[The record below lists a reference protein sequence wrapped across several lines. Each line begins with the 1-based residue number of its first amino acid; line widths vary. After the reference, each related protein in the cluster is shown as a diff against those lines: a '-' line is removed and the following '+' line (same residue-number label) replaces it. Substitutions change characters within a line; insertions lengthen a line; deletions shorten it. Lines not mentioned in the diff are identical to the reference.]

1 VFMPPNRV
9 ELKGSVRVAVRLAPL
24 PRRSYVRPINR
35 AGPPTTSPLKGVQW
49 TVTVAGFL
57 LYLLVITS
65 YRLPLG
71 EVAIAAALGGLLLQR
86 GGVRFPLCLAWL
98 TAFALWALVG
108 ALLTDYP
115 ELVRLQLLEIVKL
128 CLIVLVAANAMQTRA
143 QMRLFMV
150 FFLGCF
156 ALWPLRGAMFN
167 FFLYHS
173 DMDGRAIWNQLY
185 GNPND
190 LGAIALLQLSMAV
203 MLLESEPKG
212 WVRWCAVLGIILI
225 PMLILMTQSR
235 GVFLGLLVFIAI
247 ALVGQRRRLRL
258 LFRIGV
264 VALLLAAVVPAGV
277 WDRFGSLRHATST
290 TTLDEVDGAEGS
302 ARQRYEIW
310 RVGWKIARDHPL
322 TGVGLG
328 AYKPNH
334 EQYALRPE
342 FNPTAQGGRDTHS
355 LYLNVLAETGYP
367 GFLLYLGM
375 LLTVFITAERTRRLC
390 RGVLDTA
397 ARQILVLEAGLVA
410 FLAAAVF
417 GSLPY
422 LPHFLL
428 HLVLLYAMSIW
439 YRNQLRAATATPPTR
454 RRKLRRTARGVAALA
469 AARLRKT
476 ASVWATLPPTGRT

>member
-1 VFMPPNRV
+1 MNRT
-9 ELKGSVRVAVRLAPL
+9 GL
-24 PRRSYVRPINR
+24 PV
-35 AGPPTTSPLKGVQW
+35 SPLKGVQW
-49 TVTVAGFL
+49 TVTLAGFL

-71 EVAIAAALGGLLLQR
+71 GFAIAVALYALMLQPGR
-86 GGVRFPLCLAWL
+86 VRFPSYLGWL
-98 TAFALWALVG
+98 TAFGIWAFVT
-108 ALLTDYP
+108 AMQTDYP
-115 ELVRLQLLEIVKL
+115 DVVQPQLVDLLKL
-128 CLIVLVAANAMQTRA
+128 CLIVLVAANSMRTRA

-167 FFLYHS
+167 FFVYHS

-190 LGAIALLQLSMAV
+190 LGAIALLQLSMV
-203 MLLESEPKG
+203 LVLLESEPKG
-212 WVRWCAVLGIILI
+212 WVRWCALLGVILI

-235 GVFLGLLVFIAI
+235 GVFLGLLVFVAI
-247 ALVGQRRRLRL
+247 TLAGQRRRLRL
-258 LFRIGV
+258 VFRLAV

-277 WDRFGSLRHATST
+277 WGRVGTLRHATST

-310 RVGWKIARDHPL
+310 RVGWKIARDHPF

-328 AYKPNH
+328 AYNLHH
-334 EQYALRPE
+334 EQYALDPQ
-342 FNPTAQGGRDTHS
+342 FNPTAQGPRDTHS

-375 LLTVFITAERTRRLC
+375 LLTVFIYAEGTRRRC
-390 RGVLDTA
+390 RGVLDSA
-397 ARQILVLEAGLVA
+397 ARQLLVLEAGLAA

-428 HLVLLYAMSIW
+428 HLVLLYGMSAL
-439 YRNQLRAATATPPTR
+439 YRKQLSTATKAAPGGSP
-454 RRKLRRTARGVAALA
+454 LRRAKARGAAALA
-469 AARLRKT
+469 AARLRRT
-476 ASVWATLPPTGRT
+476 ANVWAVPTAGRT

>member
-1 VFMPPNRV
+1 V
-9 ELKGSVRVAVRLAPL
+9 SVHHDKAAL
-24 PRRSYVRPINR
+24 R
-35 AGPPTTSPLKGVQW
+35 AGPPVAVRIAPTRRRRSPIHINRNALPVSPLKGVQW
-49 TVTVAGFL
+49 TPTVAGFL

-65 YRLPLG
+65 LRLPLG
-71 EVAIAAALGGLLLQR
+71 EASIGVALGGLLLQR
-86 GGVRFPLCLAWL
+86 GGVRFPAYLGWL
-98 TAFALWALVG
+98 TAFGVWTLVAG
-108 ALLTDYP
+108 LQTDYP
-115 ELVRLQLLEIVKL
+115 DLVQPQLVGLLKL
-128 CLIVLVAANAMQTRA
+128 CLIILVAANAMQTRA

-167 FFLYHS
+167 FFIYHN
-173 DMDGRAIWNQLY
+173 DVQGRAIWNQLY

-203 MLLESEPKG
+203 ALLQSEPKG
-212 WVRWCAVLGIILI
+212 WVRWSAVLGVVFI

-247 ALVGQRRRLRL
+247 TLAGHRRRLRL
-258 LFRIGV
+258 LFRLGV
-264 VALLLAAVVPAGV
+264 IVLLLAAIAPSGV
-277 WDRFGSLRHATST
+277 WERVGTLRHATST

-310 RVGWKIARDHPL
+310 RVAGNIIRDHPL

-334 EQYALRPE
+334 EQYALKPE

-367 GFLLYLGM
+367 GLALYLAM
-375 LLTVFITAERTRRLC
+375 LLTVLIGAERTRRRC

-397 ARQILVLEAGLVA
+397 ARQLLLLEAGLVA
-410 FLAAAVF
+410 FLASATF

-428 HLVLLYAMSIW
+428 HLVLLYGMSVM
-439 YRNQLRAATATPPTR
+439 YRKQLSRMKAAPRTSSERRGVVARETAAR
-454 RRKLRRTARGVAALA
+454 VRRKMGAWMPAPNG
-469 AARLRKT
+469 
-476 ASVWATLPPTGRT
+476 GRA

>member
-1 VFMPPNRV
+1 MSIPRNRA
-9 ELKGSVRVAVRLAPL
+9 GQQASMRVAVRLAPS
-24 PRRSYVRPINR
+24 PRRSNARPINR
-35 AGPPTTSPLKGVQW
+35 GGLPTSPLKGVQW
-49 TVTVAGFL
+49 TATVAGFL

-71 EVAIAAALGGLLLQR
+71 GFAIAVALYALVLQG
-86 GGVRFPLCLAWL
+86 GGVRFPPYLMWL
-98 TAFALWALVG
+98 SAFGIWAFI
-108 ALLTDYP
+108 AAMQTDYP
-115 ELVRLQLLEIVKL
+115 DLVQPQLVDLLKL
-128 CLIVLVAANAMQTRA
+128 CLIVLVGANSMRTRA

-212 WVRWCAVLGIILI
+212 WVRWCAVLGVILI

-247 ALVGQRRRLRL
+247 TLAGHRRRLRL
-258 LFRIGV
+258 LFRVGV
-264 VALLLAAVVPAGV
+264 IALLLSTVVPASV
-277 WDRFGSLRHATST
+277 WDRFGTLRHATST

-310 RVGWKIARDHPL
+310 RVGWTISREHPL

-367 GFLLYLGM
+367 GFILYLGM
-375 LLTVFITAERTRRLC
+375 LLTVLITAERTRRRC

-397 ARQILVLEAGLVA
+397 ARQILVLEAGLIA
-410 FLAAAVF
+410 FLAAATF

-428 HLVLLYAMSIW
+428 HLVLLYGMSAF
-439 YRNQLRAATATPPTR
+439 YGRQLSAVATVASR
-454 RRKLRRTARGVAALA
+454 QSSGRGGVMARET
-469 AARLRKT
+469 AARLRRRMRGWMP
-476 ASVWATLPPTGRT
+476 APNGGVA

>member
-1 VFMPPNRV
+1 MP
-9 ELKGSVRVAVRLAPL
+9 VAVRLAPL
-24 PRRSYVRPINR
+24 PRRTYAKPADRSVLP
-35 AGPPTTSPLKGVQW
+35 ASPLKGVQW
-49 TVTVAGFL
+49 TVTVAGLL

-71 EVAIAAALGGLLLQR
+71 GFAIAVALYSFLLQR
-86 GGVRFPLCLAWL
+86 ASVRFPPYLGWL
-98 TAFALWALVG
+98 TAFLIWAFV
-108 ALLTDYP
+108 AAMQTEYPDAVEPQVVMLL
-115 ELVRLQLLEIVKL
+115 KL

-167 FFLYHS
+167 FFFYHN
-173 DMDGRAIWNQLY
+173 DMEGRAIWNQLY

-203 MLLESEPKG
+203 TLLESEPKG
-212 WVRWCAVLGIILI
+212 WVRWSAVLGVILI

-247 ALVGQRRRLRL
+247 TLVGQRRRLRL
-258 LFRIGV
+258 VFRIGV
-264 VALLLAAVVPAGV
+264 IALLLAAIAPAGV
-277 WDRFGSLRHATST
+277 WDRVGTLRHATST
-290 TTLDEVDGAEGS
+290 TTLDEVDGAAGS

-310 RVGWKIARDHPL
+310 RVGWKIVQDHPL

-328 AYKPNH
+328 AYGPNH

-342 FNPTAQGGRDTHS
+342 FNPTAQGPRDSHS
-355 LYLNVLAETGYP
+355 LYLKVLAETGYP
-367 GFLLYLGM
+367 GLLLYLGM
-375 LLTVFITAERTRRLC
+375 LLTVLIAAERTRRRC
-390 RGVLDTA
+390 RGVLNSA
-397 ARQILVLEAGLVA
+397 ARQLLVLEAGLLG
-410 FLAAAVF
+410 FLAAATF

-428 HLVLLYAMSIW
+428 HLVLLYGMSVV
-439 YRNQLRAATATPPTR
+439 YRRQLKAATAGAPQMTSESRDATP
-454 RRKLRRTARGVAALA
+454 RGPVAA
-469 AARLRKT
+469 AARRFRRM
-476 ASVWATLPPTGRT
+476 ASMRMSALSGGRA

>member
-1 VFMPPNRV
+1 MPRNRAG
-9 ELKGSVRVAVRLAPL
+9 LQASAGVAVRLAPS
-24 PRRSYVRPINR
+24 PRRSYARPLNR
-35 AGPPTTSPLKGVQW
+35 AHHPASLLKDVRW
-49 TVTVAGFL
+49 TGTVAGFL

-71 EVAIAAALGGLLLQR
+71 SFAIGVALFALAMQPGAI
-86 GGVRFPLCLAWL
+86 RFPPYLGWL
-98 TAFALWALVG
+98 TAFGIWAFVAAMQTGYPDLVQPQLVD
-108 ALLTDYP
+108 LL
-115 ELVRLQLLEIVKL
+115 KL
-128 CLIVLVAANAMQTRA
+128 CLIVLVAANSMRTKA

-167 FFLYHS
+167 FFLYQS

-203 MLLESEPKG
+203 MLLESERRG
-212 WVRWCAVLGIILI
+212 WVRNCAILGVILI

-235 GVFLGLLVFIAI
+235 GVFLGLLIFIAI
-247 ALVGQRRRLRL
+247 TLAGQRRRLRL
-258 LFRIGV
+258 LFR
-264 VALLLAAVVPAGV
+264 VAVIAVLLATVVPSGV
-277 WDRFGSLRHATST
+277 WDRFGTLRHATST

-310 RVGWKIARDHPL
+310 RVAWKISLDHPL

-334 EQYALRPE
+334 EQYALQPE

-367 GFLLYLGM
+367 GFILYLGM
-375 LLTVFITAERTRRLC
+375 LLTVLITAERTRRRC
-390 RGVLDTA
+390 RGVLDSA

-410 FLAAAVF
+410 FLAAATF

-428 HLVLLYAMSIW
+428 HLVLLYGISTV
-439 YRNQLRAATATPPTR
+439 YGRQLNAAATFASRPYTGR
-454 RRKLRRTARGVAALA
+454 NGVMAGET
-469 AARLRKT
+469 AARLRRRMRGWMP
-476 ASVWATLPPTGRT
+476 APNGGQA

>member
-1 VFMPPNRV
+1 MPPNSAGHQGSMRV
-9 ELKGSVRVAVRLAPL
+9 GVRLAPT
-24 PRRSYVRPINR
+24 PRRFYVTPLNR
-35 AGPPTTSPLKGVQW
+35 AGVAASPLKSVQW

-71 EVAIAAALGGLLLQR
+71 DVAIGVALGGLVLQR
-86 GGVRFPLCLAWL
+86 AGVRFPPYLGCLM
-98 TAFALWALVG
+98 AFGIWALV
-108 ALLTDYP
+108 AASQTDYP
-115 ELVRLQLLEIVKL
+115 DVVQPQLVEILKL
-128 CLIVLVAANAMQTRA
+128 GLIVLVAANAMQTRA
-143 QMRLFMV
+143 QIRLFMV

-167 FFLYHS
+167 FFFYHN

-203 MLLESEPKG
+203 TLLETEPKG
-212 WVRWCAVLGIILI
+212 WVRWCAVLGVILI

-235 GVFLGLLVFIAI
+235 GVFLGLLVFVAI
-247 ALVGQRRRLRL
+247 TLVGQRRRLRL
-258 LFRIGV
+258 LVRLGV
-264 VALLLAAVVPAGV
+264 IALLLAAVVPAGV
-277 WDRFGSLRHATST
+277 WDRVGTLRHATST

-310 RVGWKIARDHPL
+310 RVAGKIIRDHPL

-334 EQYALRPE
+334 EQYALQPE

-367 GFLLYLGM
+367 GLLLYLGM
-375 LLTVFITAERTRRLC
+375 VLTVFIAAERTRRRC

-397 ARQILVLEAGLVA
+397 ARQLLVLEAGLVA
-410 FLAAAVF
+410 FLTAATF

-428 HLVLLYAMSIW
+428 HLVLLYGMSVM
-439 YRNQLRAATATPPTR
+439 YQRQLRKATTAAPQTSSGRPGARAR
-454 RRKLRRTARGVAALA
+454 RA
-469 AARLRKT
+469 AARFRRMAGMRMSALDG
-476 ASVWATLPPTGRT
+476 GRA

>member
-1 VFMPPNRV
+1 MSVGYDKARLRARPP
-9 ELKGSVRVAVRLAPL
+9 VAVRLAPAGG
-24 PRRSYVRPINR
+24 RSHATPIDRSARP
-35 AGPPTTSPLKGVQW
+35 ASPFKGVQW

-65 YRLPLG
+65 LRLPLG
-71 EVAIAAALGGLLLQR
+71 GVAIGLALGGLLLQR
-86 GGVRFPLCLAWL
+86 SGLRFPPYLGWL
-98 TAFALWALVG
+98 TAFGIWALV
-108 ALLTDYP
+108 AASKTDYP
-115 ELVRLQLLEIVKL
+115 DLVQPQLVGLLKL
-128 CLIVLVAANAMQTRA
+128 CLIILVAANAMQTRA

-167 FFLYHS
+167 FFIYHN
-173 DMDGRAIWNQLY
+173 DVQGRAIWNQLY

-203 MLLESEPKG
+203 TLLESEPKG
-212 WVRWCAVLGIILI
+212 WVRWSAILGVVLI

-235 GVFLGLLVFIAI
+235 GVFLGVLVFVAI
-247 ALVGQRRRLRL
+247 TLAGQRRRLRL
-258 LFRIGV
+258 LFRLGV
-264 VALLLAAVVPAGV
+264 VALLLAAIAPSGV
-277 WDRFGSLRHATST
+277 WDRVGTMRHMTST
-290 TTLDEVDGAEGS
+290 TTLDDVDGAEGS

-310 RVGWKIARDHPL
+310 RVARKIIRDHPL

-334 EQYALRPE
+334 EQYALDTE

-367 GFLLYLGM
+367 GLVLYLGM
-375 LLTVFITAERTRRLC
+375 LLTVLLTAERTRRRC
-390 RGVLDTA
+390 RGVLDAA
-397 ARQILVLEAGLVA
+397 ARQLLVLEAGLVA
-410 FLAAAVF
+410 FLAAATF

-428 HLVLLYAMSIW
+428 HLALLYGMSVV
-439 YRNQLRAATATPPTR
+439 YEKQLRTAMTAPQASPVRSSAMAR
-454 RRKLRRTARGVAALA
+454 RA
-469 AARLRKT
+469 
-476 ASVWATLPPTGRT
+476 TGRVRGMEGWVRTPDGGRP

>member
-1 VFMPPNRV
+1 MSVPRDKAGV
-9 ELKGSVRVAVRLAPL
+9 ERGTRIAVRLAPL
-24 PRRSYVRPINR
+24 PRRAYARPIHGVGLPR
-35 AGPPTTSPLKGVQW
+35 SPLEGVQW
-49 TVTVAGFL
+49 TGTVAGLL

-71 EVAIAAALGGLLLQR
+71 GFAIGLALYSFLLQR
-86 GGVRFPLCLAWL
+86 GSVRFPPYLGWL
-98 TAFALWALVG
+98 TAFGIWSFVAAMQ
-108 ALLTDYP
+108 TDYP
-115 ELVRLQLLEIVKL
+115 DAVHPQVVMLLKL
-128 CLIVLVAANAMQTRA
+128 SLIVLVAANAMQTRA

-167 FFLYHS
+167 FFFYHN

-203 MLLESEPKG
+203 TLLETEPKG
-212 WVRWCAVLGIILI
+212 WVRWCAVLGVILI

-235 GVFLGLLVFIAI
+235 GVFLGLLVFVAI
-247 ALVGQRRRLRL
+247 TLVGQRRRLRL
-258 LFRIGV
+258 LVRLGV
-264 VALLLAAVVPAGV
+264 IALLLAAVVPAGV
-277 WDRFGSLRHATST
+277 WDRVGTLRHATST

-310 RVGWKIARDHPL
+310 RVAGKIIRDHPV

-334 EQYALRPE
+334 EQYALQPE

-367 GFLLYLGM
+367 GLLLYLGM
-375 LLTVFITAERTRRLC
+375 VLTVFIAAERTRRRC

-397 ARQILVLEAGLVA
+397 ARQLLVLEAGLVA
-410 FLAAAVF
+410 FLAAATF

-428 HLVLLYAMSIW
+428 HLVLLYGMSVL
-439 YRNQLRAATATPPTR
+439 YQRQLGKATTAAPQPSSGIPTR
-454 RRKLRRTARGVAALA
+454 GRRA
-469 AARLRKT
+469 AARLRRM
-476 ASVWATLPPTGRT
+476 AGMRMSALDGGRA

>member
-1 VFMPPNRV
+1 VP
-9 ELKGSVRVAVRLAPL
+9 
-24 PRRSYVRPINR
+24 
-35 AGPPTTSPLKGVQW
+35 
-49 TVTVAGFL
+49 VAGFL

-71 EVAIAAALGGLLLQR
+71 DVAIAVALGGLLLQR
-86 GGVRFPLCLAWL
+86 GGVRFPPYLGWL
-98 TAFALWALVG
+98 TVFGIWAFVTAMNTA
-108 ALLTDYP
+108 YP
-115 ELVRLQLLEIVKL
+115 AVVQPQVVEVLKL
-128 CLIVLVAANAMQTRA
+128 CLIVLIAANAMQTKA

-167 FFLYHS
+167 FFFYHN
-173 DMDGRAIWNQLY
+173 DMDGRAIWNRLY
-185 GNPND
+185 ANPND

-203 MLLESEPKG
+203 MLLETEPKG
-212 WVRWCAVLGIILI
+212 WVRWCAVLGVILI

-247 ALVGQRRRLRL
+247 TLAGQRRRLRL
-258 LFRIGV
+258 LFRLGVIG
-264 VALLLAAVVPAGV
+264 LLLAAVVPAGV
-277 WDRFGSLRHATST
+277 WDRVGTLRHATST
-290 TTLDEVDGAEGS
+290 GTLDEVDGAEGS

-310 RVGWKIARDHPL
+310 RVGWKIAGDHPL

-367 GFLLYLGM
+367 GLLLYLGM
-375 LLTVFITAERTRRLC
+375 VMTVLVAAERTRRRC
-390 RGVLDTA
+390 RGILDSA
-397 ARQILVLEAGLVA
+397 ARQLLVLEAGLVA
-410 FLAAAVF
+410 FLAAATF

-428 HLVLLYAMSIW
+428 HLVLLYGMSVV
-439 YRNQLRAATATPPTR
+439 YRRQLKTEATFGAHTSSGRRGVIARETAARVR
-454 RRKLRRTARGVAALA
+454 RRMGAWMPAPDG
-469 AARLRKT
+469 
-476 ASVWATLPPTGRT
+476 GRA

>member
-1 VFMPPNRV
+1 MPV
-9 ELKGSVRVAVRLAPL
+9 SVRLAPA
-24 PRRSYVRPINR
+24 PRRRHATALDR
-35 AGPPTTSPLKGVQW
+35 AALTASPLKGVQW
-49 TVTVAGFL
+49 TVTLCGFL

-71 EVAIAAALGGLLLQR
+71 DVAMGVALFGLLLQR
-86 GGVRFPLCLAWL
+86 AAVRFPLHLGWL
-98 TAFALWALVG
+98 TAFGIWGLV
-108 ALLTDYP
+108 AAMQTDYP
-115 ELVRLQLLEIVKL
+115 EAVQPQLLMVLKL
-128 CLIVLVAANAMQTRA
+128 CLIVLVAANAMRTRA

-167 FFLYHS
+167 FFVYHS

-203 MLLESEPKG
+203 TLLESEPKG
-212 WVRWCAVLGIILI
+212 WVRSSAVLGVILI

-247 ALVGQRRRLRL
+247 TLAGQRRRLRL
-258 LFRIGV
+258 LFRVGV
-264 VALLLAAVVPAGV
+264 IALLLAAVTPAGV
-277 WDRFGSLRHATST
+277 WDRVGTLRHATCT

-310 RVGWKIARDHPL
+310 RVGWKIVQDHPL

-328 AYKPNH
+328 AYGPNH
-334 EQYALRPE
+334 ERYALRPE
-342 FNPTAQGGRDTHS
+342 FNPTAQGPRDSHS
-355 LYLNVLAETGYP
+355 LYLKVLAETGYP
-367 GFLLYLGM
+367 GLLLYLGM
-375 LLTVFITAERTRRLC
+375 LLTVLVSAERTRRRC
-390 RGVLDTA
+390 RGILDTA
-397 ARQILVLEAGLVA
+397 ARQLLVLEAGLVA
-410 FLAAAVF
+410 FLAAATF

-428 HLVLLYAMSIW
+428 HLVLLYGMSVL
-439 YRNQLRAATATPPTR
+439 YRRQLRTETASAAQAAHQR
-454 RRKLRRTARGVAALA
+454 RGALPRGVAASA
-469 AARLRKT
+469 IARFRRM
-476 ASVWATLPPTGRT
+476 ASMRMPAPSAGRA

>member
-1 VFMPPNRV
+1 M
-9 ELKGSVRVAVRLAPL
+9 RVAVRTAPSS
-24 PRRSYVRPINR
+24 RRSY
-35 AGPPTTSPLKGVQW
+35 AGPMDRARIPTSPLKGVQW
-49 TVTVAGFL
+49 TLTIVGFL

-71 EVAIAAALGGLLLQR
+71 EVAIGAALGGLFLQR
-86 GGVRFPLCLAWL
+86 GGVRFPLWLGWL
-98 TAFALWALVG
+98 TAFLLWAFV
-108 ALLTDYP
+108 AASVTDYP
-115 ELVRLQLLEIVKL
+115 ELVRPQLIEVLKL
-128 CLIVLVAANAMQTRA
+128 CLIVLVAANAMQTRP

-212 WVRWCAVLGIILI
+212 WVRWCAVLGVILI

-247 ALVGQRRRLRL
+247 ALAGQRRRLRL
-258 LFRIGV
+258 VFRLGV
-264 VALLLAAVVPAGV
+264 IALLLAAVVPASV
-277 WDRFGSLRHATST
+277 WDRFGTLRHATST

-322 TGVGLG
+322 MGVGLG

-334 EQYALRPE
+334 AQYALRPE

-355 LYLNVLAETGYP
+355 LYLNVLAETGFP

-375 LLTVFITAERTRRLC
+375 LLTVFITAERTRRRC

-397 ARQILVLEAGLVA
+397 ARQILVLEAGLAA

-422 LPHFLL
+422 LPHLLL
-428 HLVLLYAMSIW
+428 HLVLLYAMSVF
-439 YRNQLRAATATPPTR
+439 YRNQLRAPTTAAPPTT
-454 RRKLRRTARGVAALA
+454 RRKLRGTARTAAGLA
-469 AARLRKT
+469 AARLRRT
-476 ASVWATLPPTGRT
+476 ANMWATMPPTGRT

>member
-1 VFMPPNRV
+1 M
-9 ELKGSVRVAVRLAPL
+9 RVAVRLAPSA
-24 PRRSYVRPINR
+24 RRSHAKPIAR
-35 AGPPTTSPLKGVQW
+35 AGLPTSPLKGVQW

-71 EVAIAAALGGLLLQR
+71 GLAIAVALYALVAQR
-86 GGVRFPLCLAWL
+86 GPVRFPPYLGWL
-98 TAFALWALVG
+98 TAFGIWAFLAAMQSDYSDLVQPQLVD
-108 ALLTDYP
+108 LL
-115 ELVRLQLLEIVKL
+115 KL
-128 CLIVLVAANAMQTRA
+128 CLIVLVAANAMRTRA

-212 WVRWCAVLGIILI
+212 WVRRCAVLGVILI

-235 GVFLGLLVFIAI
+235 GVFLGLLVFLAI
-247 ALVGQRRRLRL
+247 ALAGQRRRLRL
-258 LFRIGV
+258 LFRVGV
-264 VALLLAAVVPAGV
+264 IALLLTAVVPASV
-277 WDRFGSLRHATST
+277 WNRFGTLRHATST

-302 ARQRYEIW
+302 ARQRFEIW

-322 TGVGLG
+322 TGVGIG

-367 GFLLYLGM
+367 GLLLYLGM
-375 LLTVFITAERTRRLC
+375 LLTVFVTAERTRRRC

-410 FLAAAVF
+410 FLAAATF

-428 HLVLLYAMSIW
+428 HLVLLYGLSAM
-439 YRNQLRAATATPPTR
+439 YRRELKAAATSAPRTSTER
-454 RRKLRRTARGVAALA
+454 RGAMARET
-469 AARLRKT
+469 AARLRRRLD
-476 ASVWATLPPTGRT
+476 AWAPAPNGGRA